1 MLEFLVNVSKDTTYT
16 CGGNVSFS
24 GIIPYVTAIIV
35 LVIQIAVPVL
45 LVIFGMLDLGKAV
58 IAQKEDDIKK
68 GQGTFLKRLLAA
80 IIVFFVVFV
89 VKMVIGFV
97 SSDDSTITSCLNCFI
112 TGNEGEG
119 SCVSSVG
126 ATDGGM

>member
-1 MLEFLVNVSKDTTYT
+1 MLEILANVAKDATYS
-16 CGGNVSFS
+16 CGTGNLSFS
-24 GIIPYVTAIIV
+24 GIIPYVTSIIV
-35 LVIQIAVPVL
+35 LVIQIAIPVL

-97 SSDDSTITSCLNCFI
+97 SNDDSTISGCLNCFI
-112 TGNEGEG
+112 TGDVAND
-119 SCVSSVG
+119 SCKLKAG
-126 ATDGGM
+126 TAGGM